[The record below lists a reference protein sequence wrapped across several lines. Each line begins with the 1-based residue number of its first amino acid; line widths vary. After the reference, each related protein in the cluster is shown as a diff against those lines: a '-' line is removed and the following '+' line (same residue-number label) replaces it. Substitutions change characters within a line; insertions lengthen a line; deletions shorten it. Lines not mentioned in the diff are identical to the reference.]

1 MKTTADY
8 LPPFS
13 RLIEVMEEQ
22 LGKPENREKYS
33 WYDATFEELDEALD
47 RNLRELRA
55 QTWRGPLFDEQ
66 EVWKRAANVANF
78 SWMIADRATKRSPR

>member
-1 MKTTADY
+1 VKTTADY
-8 LPPFS
+8 LPPFA
-13 RLIEVMEEQ
+13 RLMEVMQEQ
-22 LGKPENREKYS
+22 LAKNQQKYS

-66 EVWKRAANVANF
+66 EIWKRAANVANF
-78 SWMIADRATKRSPR
+78 AWMLADKTTKREHR